1 MRRRVISQTPIF
13 GLGVLLSLACLSP
26 AMAGPDREDPNA
38 VAAAVKQS
46 VAATS
51 SAGAT
56 ITLGSVAGAQFMQAC
71 GAALAVT
78 VSGAAPYE
86 EANVHCAQPDW
97 TLYVA
102 VTVAENEAVV
112 VAARPIAA
120 GAQIVAGDLK
130 IVPMPISLFAGRQVY
145 YNMAD
150 LIGAVPVMGLSP
162 GTILTSSG
170 ISQPVL
176 VQAGQSASVTVYSG
190 GLTLTIDA
198 IADQTGHAGDSI
210 LMTNPSSGQ
219 RFHALVERDGISVD
233 LQ

>member
-1 MRRRVISQTPIF
+1 MRQTPVF
-13 GLGVLLSLACLSP
+13 GLGILLSLAIGSK
-26 AMAGPDREDPNA
+26 AMAGPDREDPSA

-46 VAATS
+46 VAATTAADS
-51 SAGAT
+51 T
-56 ITLGSVAGAQFMQAC
+56 ITLGPVAGAAYMQAC
-71 GAALAVT
+71 GAPLAVT
-78 VSGAAPYE
+78 VSGTAPYE

-102 VTVAENEAVV
+102 VTVAEDQGVA

-120 GAQIVAGDLK
+120 GAQIEPGDIK
-130 IVPMPISLFAGRQVY
+130 IVQEPVSLFAGRQVY
-145 YNMAD
+145 YNTAD
-150 LIGAVPVMGLSP
+150 LIGAVAVMGLSP

-170 ISQPVL
+170 ISQKVI

-219 RFHALVERDGISVD
+219 RFHVLVGRDGLSVD
-233 LQ
+233 LH

>member
-1 MRRRVISQTPIF
+1 MISTSPRF
-13 GLGVLLSLACLSP
+13 AFALLAALAFSAP
-26 AMAGPDREDPNA
+26 AMAAPDREDPQA

-46 VAATS
+46 VAATT
-51 SAGAT
+51 SADST
-56 ITLGSVAGAQFMQAC
+56 ITLGPVAGAQYMQAC
-71 GAALAVT
+71 GTALGVT

-102 VTVAENEAVV
+102 VTVAEDEGVA

-120 GAQIVAGDLK
+120 GAQIQPGDLK
-130 IVPMPISLFAGRQVY
+130 IVREPISLFAGRQVY
-145 YNMAD
+145 ADTAD
-150 LIGAVPVMGLSP
+150 LIGAVAVMGLTP
-162 GTILTSSG
+162 GTILTATG
-170 ISQPVL
+170 ISQKVI
-176 VQAGQSASVTVYSG
+176 VQAGQAASVTVYSG

-219 RFHALVERDGISVD
+219 RFHALVGRDGISLN